1 MEKES
6 IIGEMFFDFFSLY
19 DSKKYPDRIVITS
32 CFVFETIIKHFNKIE
47 TTLHLPVKKSNGH
60 IL

>member
-1 MEKES
+1 
-6 IIGEMFFDFFSLY
+6 MFFDFFSLY

-32 CFVFETIIKHFNKIE
+32 CFVFETIIKHFNKVE